1 MDRLW
6 KDVKFSIHSLRSN
19 PGFALVSILTLALGI
34 GATTAIFSVVYGVLL
49 RPLPLH
55 EPSRLVMVWESFR
68 GNDNNGTSPATYH
81 AWASESKALFSSIGC
96 TFDWEMPVTGH
107 GEPELVKVGL
117 AGGSFFETLGAKPF
131 LGRVITDPASTDA
144 VLSYALWQRKFG
156 GDPKVIGKSLQVDD
170 DTLTIAGVMPRDFV
184 VPESHAEM
192 WVPYTVPPE
201 WRGRFLHVIGRL
213 APGVT
218 QEQAQA
224 GMTAIHQRLEQEFPK
239 FNTGWGAN
247 VVPVHEQV
255 VGDVRRGLLI
265 VMAAVG
271 FLLLIGCVNIANL
284 LLSRAT
290 TRAKEMSIR
299 AAVGASRGQLIRQL
313 LTESLILAAIAGVLG
328 VVIAGWATMLLVRF
342 TPESAMIP
350 RTSEIGV
357 DAGVLAVAAL
367 LSLATGV
374 FFGLAPAIEAS
385 RTNLQ
390 SGLMSS
396 SRGAT
401 QDRARK
407 VLRNTLVVAE
417 VALATV
423 LLVGAGLLI
432 KSFATL
438 ERVDPGVNSEGVLTM
453 RVVLPEEYEDTEPR
467 RVMMTQMMDNIG
479 NVPGVERVGA
489 IINMPFTRAL
499 SRQGFAIEGAPPAN
513 PGQGPSADIRAIAG
527 DYFRAMGIP
536 VKSGRVIDPGSITRT
551 EVVVND
557 AFARQYF
564 PPGTNPVG
572 RRLIFEWFKDLNAEI
587 VGVVGSVRAAGL
599 DTDAAPAIYL
609 SYLHDPGRR
618 FTLAIASSTDPMSVQ
633 GPVTRVLRSLE
644 PTMPVDSV
652 MTLENLIS
660 GTIARPRFNATM
672 LSLFA
677 FLGLLLAS
685 IGIYGVLSYS
695 VTQRTH
701 EMGIRMALGAD
712 PGSVL
717 RLVVRDGATV
727 AIMGVVIGLAA
738 AFPTTKV
745 LAALLYG
752 VETFDLQVFATVALT
767 LTAVALAAS
776 YIPARRATR
785 VDPMI
790 ALRSE

>member
-1 MDRLW
+1 MDRFW
-6 KDVKFSIHSLRSN
+6 KDVKFSIHSLRTN

-34 GATTAIFSVVYGVLL
+34 GATTAIFSVVNGVLL

-55 EPSRLVMVWESFR
+55 DPSRLVMVWEAFQ
-68 GNDNNGTSPATYH
+68 GNDNGTSPATYH
-81 AWASESKALFSSIGC
+81 AWEAESKRLFASIGG
-96 TFDWEMPVTGH
+96 TFDWEMSVTGH
-107 GEPELVKVGL
+107 GEPELVRVGL
-117 AGGSFFETLGAKPF
+117 ATGSLFPTLGASPY
-131 LGRVITDPASTDA
+131 LGRVITDGASTDA
-144 VLSYALWQRKFG
+144 VLSHALWQRKFG
-156 GDPKVIGKSLQVDD
+156 GDPKVIGKSVGVDD
-170 DTLTIAGVMPRDFV
+170 NTVTIVGVMSREFL
-184 VPESHAEM
+184 VPGSQAEM
-192 WVPYTVPPE
+192 WVPYEVPAQ
-201 WRGRFLHVIGRL
+201 WRGRFLRVIGRL

-224 GMTAIHQRLEQEFPK
+224 GMTAIHQRLAKEFPQ
-239 FNTGWGAN
+239 FNTGWSVN
-247 VVPVHEQV
+247 VIPVHEQV
-255 VGDVRRGLLI
+255 VGSVRRGLLI

-313 LTESLILAAIAGVLG
+313 LTESLILASIAGALG

-350 RTSEIGV
+350 RTGEIGV
-357 DAGVLAVAAL
+357 DGGVLAVAAVL
-367 LSLATGV
+367 TLATGV

-390 SGLMSS
+390 SGLVSS

-407 VLRNTLVVAE
+407 ALRNTLVIAE

-438 ERVDPGVNSEGVLTM
+438 ERVDSGVKAEGVLTM
-453 RVVLPEEYEDTEPR
+453 RVVLPEKYEENEQR
-467 RVMMTQMMDNIG
+467 RVMMGQMLENIG

-489 IINMPFTRAL
+489 IINMPFTPAL
-499 SRQGFAIEGAPPAN
+499 SRQGFAIEGAPPPP

-527 DYFRAMGIP
+527 EYFRAMGIP
-536 VKSGRVIDPGSITRT
+536 IKAGRVFNPGETGRT

-557 AFARQYF
+557 AFARQHF
-564 PPGTNPVG
+564 PAGTSPVG
-572 RRLIFEWFKDLNAEI
+572 RRLLFEWFAELNAEI

-599 DTDAAPAIYL
+599 ETDAAPAIYL
-609 SYLHDPGRR
+609 SYLYDPNRQ
-618 FTLAIASSTDPMSVQ
+618 FTLAIASSTNPMSLQV
-633 GPVTRVLRSLE
+633 PVTHTLRSLE
-644 PTMPVDSV
+644 PTMPVDTV
-652 MTLENLIS
+652 KTLEDLIS

-695 VTQRTH
+695 VTQRTN

-712 PGSVL
+712 PGDVL

-727 AIMGVVIGLAA
+727 AIIGIAIGLAA
-738 AFPTTKV
+738 ALPTTKV

-752 VETFDLQVFATVALT
+752 VDTFDLQVFATVALT
-767 LTAVALAAS
+767 LAAVALVAS